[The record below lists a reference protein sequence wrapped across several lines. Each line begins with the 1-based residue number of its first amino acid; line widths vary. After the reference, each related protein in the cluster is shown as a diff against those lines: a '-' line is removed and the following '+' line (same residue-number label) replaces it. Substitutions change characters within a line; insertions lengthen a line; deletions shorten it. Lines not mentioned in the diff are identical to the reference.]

1 LEKKGA
7 VSHSVSRPRL
17 SRFVEKPSYGL
28 RKVYQGY
35 PVPAASSPIFHH
47 PSIGRDPPLRDMR
60 RMRKEPS
67 FNASTSSIIIGFCH
81 FYSHGYSLIQFF
93 SQLKRGFSPT
103 LFSYWGHCVIASLCQ
118 EKTFIAFFAFIGFV
132 GFIACRVCRP
142 L

>member
-1 LEKKGA
+1 
-7 VSHSVSRPRL
+7 VSRPRL

-35 PVPAASSPIFHH
+35 PVPAASSPIFHLS
-47 PSIGRDPPLRDMR
+47 SIGRDPPLRDMR

-93 SQLKRGFSPT
+93 SQLKRGFFPT
-103 LFSYWGHCVIASLCQ
+103 LFPAEPIEPIERSVCSVGLYFLSSASNLQ
-118 EKTFIAFFAFIGFV
+118 
-132 GFIACRVCRP
+132 P
-142 L
+142 LTIFSFNLLP